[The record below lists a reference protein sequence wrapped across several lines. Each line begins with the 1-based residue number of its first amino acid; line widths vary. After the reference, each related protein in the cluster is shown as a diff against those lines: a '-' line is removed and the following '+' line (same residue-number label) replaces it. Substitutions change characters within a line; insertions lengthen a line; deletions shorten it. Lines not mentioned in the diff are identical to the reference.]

1 MIDSEELAEA
11 RAIAE
16 AATEG
21 PWRAVETMVQSARGE
36 ALADCGHEG
45 EPEEQDFID
54 AEHIAKFDP
63 KFVIG
68 LLDEVKRMTSDRC
81 AKNLSMMSRELSE
94 AKAEID
100 RLRVLAAAHGKD
112 IVYSGAPAYTFGIG
126 NNGSFESVYAT
137 HQWAIAETVG
147 PCNMWAAAQE
157 RFSDRFG
164 QKTVLGLLNEIERLN
179 STEKYLREKARDEHL
194 ARIESDEEDATEY
207 LAIEQELAEAN
218 AEIGRLRES
227 VDMLNSEMEDKS

>member
-16 AATEG
+16 A
-21 PWRAVETMVQSARGE
+21 
-36 ALADCGHEG
+36 
-45 EPEEQDFID
+45 
-54 AEHIAKFDP
+54 
-63 KFVIG
+63 
-68 LLDEVKRMTSDRC
+68 
-81 AKNLSMMSRELSE
+81 
-94 AKAEID
+94 
-100 RLRVLAAAHGKD
+100 
-112 IVYSGAPAYTFGIG
+112 
-126 NNGSFESVYAT
+126 
-137 HQWAIAETVG
+137 VG
-147 PCNMWAAAQE
+147 PCDCDSFACSNMLAAAQE

-227 VDMLNSEMEDKS
+227 EPKPKKAEDLAAAWKCVHDAWQEMHDFNYWNEYGEEDDEISDRKVLLGSNINAALTVAQELQKEYEANIS

>member
-1 MIDSEELAEA
+1 MNKYTSEELAEA

-94 AKAEID
+94 AKAEI
-100 RLRVLAAAHGKD
+100 
-112 IVYSGAPAYTFGIG
+112 
-126 NNGSFESVYAT
+126 
-137 HQWAIAETVG
+137 
-147 PCNMWAAAQE
+147 
-157 RFSDRFG
+157 
-164 QKTVLGLLNEIERLN
+164 ERLN

-207 LAIEQELAEAN
+207 LAMEQELAEAN
-218 AEIGRLRES
+218 AELEHLRSVIRDAVQVLETCEIMQGSIMHDELIEAITQKES
-227 VDMLNSEMEDKS
+227 E